1 MRLTHVLWPQVVRP
15 AAAAYVVAIML
26 TSLCTRY
33 WHFMLAQGVLT
44 GLSIGMAVY
53 PALAAVPHWF
63 LRRRAAAM
71 GAAVAGSSLGA
82 VAFPLALSGML
93 NDTNLGFGW
102 SVRIAGFAM
111 LPVLAFSFVALRARL
126 PPRPAR
132 FLLPAAFRQPVYVLL
147 VAATAVGMVAMFVP
161 LFLIPAYAMSRGV
174 DAALAGNLVAVLN
187 AASVFGRVIP
197 GVLADRF
204 GRINMLLAA
213 VVATGVLCFCWPQ
226 AVSTPGIA
234 VFSVV
239 IGFCSGAILS
249 GASAALAACAD
260 YPRSI
265 GTYMGMG
272 MALSCVSALIG
283 PPVSGK
289 LIDTYGRY
297 DQCAYFSGAMS
308 FMSAILV
315 AIAKSRTPAGFFG
328 NA

>member
-1 MRLTHVLWPQVVRP
+1 
-15 AAAAYVVAIML
+15 ML

-44 GLSIGMAVY
+44 GLANGLAIY

-82 VAFPLALSGML
+82 IAQPLALSGML
-93 NDTNLGFGW
+93 NSTGLGFGW
-102 SVRIAGFAM
+102 SVRIVGLAM
-111 LPVLAFSFVALRARL
+111 LPVLAFALLTLRARL
-126 PPRPAR
+126 PPRRAR
-132 FLLPAAFRQPVYVLL
+132 FFLPAAFGQPVYVLL
-147 VAATAVGMVAMFVP
+147 VAATAVGMIGMFVP

-204 GRINMLLAA
+204 GRINMMLAA
-213 VVATGVLCFCWPQ
+213 GATTGLLCFCWPQ
-226 AVSTPGIA
+226 ATSTPGIA

-260 YPRSI
+260 DPRSI

-297 DQCAYFSGAMS
+297 DECAYFSGAMS
-308 FMSAILV
+308 LLCAILV
-315 AIAKSRTPAGFFG
+315 AIAKSRTPAGLFG